1 MFLREETNPNTS
13 LVTFAFDD
21 NFNIV
26 ESKTAFNMDV
36 EEPEI
41 IKVLND
47 WKKKMREKFHK

>member
-36 EEPEI
+36 EEPKI